1 MSIKTSA
8 MVRTAIFV
16 ADVQRSRA
24 FYEDVLGLKEVYL
37 DVELTEGNTWKLL
50 GQPEGSGCHA
60 VILKAPGPSMGMVG
74 LFELKEDAPPEV
86 AKPAGTRAHV
96 GEGCM
101 VFYCQDLDPVLVA
114 LEAGGHDI
122 LSPPEPFQ
130 VRGYTKQREMIF
142 RDPDGMMI
150 NLIEW
155 DLDRE
160 DTPELDEG
168 AKTSIDDVL
177 ERIRERKSKSPT
189 QLSAEEILSARDEDR
204 R

>member
-1 MSIKTSA
+1 MNIQISP

-24 FYEDVLGLKEVYL
+24 FYEKVLGLREVYI

-50 GQPEGSGCHA
+50 GQPEGAGCHA
-60 VILKAPGPSMGMVG
+60 VILKAPGEAMGMVG
-74 LFELKEDAPPEV
+74 LFELKEAAPPSTRR
-86 AKPAGTRAHV
+86 PDGSRAHL

-101 VFYCQDLDPVLVA
+101 VFYCQDLDPVVEA
-114 LEAGGHDI
+114 LEAGGHTI

-130 VRGYTKQREMIF
+130 VDGRVKQREMIF

-155 DLDRE
+155 DLGRADR
-160 DTPELDEG
+160 PELDEG
-168 AKTSIDDVL
+168 D
-177 ERIRERKSKSPT
+177 
-189 QLSAEEILSARDEDR
+189 
-204 R
+204 